1 MVKLVTPVLGRFSID
16 FRKLLWRYA
25 VNVCCLN
32 SGWGSFSKKH
42 VSKGLVTMRAW
53 FPMGEPIHGRGSCVL
68 DIAPHWPFWVGAGP
82 CHRERSPIISY
93 LFKDLIS
100 KQSHSETLR
109 LGLPHVNCE
118 GTYFI
123 SDSPLGMPDTVD
135 TLPITNDRVHIASQ
149 QKGYPAPKS

>member
-1 MVKLVTPVLGRFSID
+1 MDVGPVCWTLLPTGLSEWELGP
-16 FRKLLWRYA
+16 W
-25 VNVCCLN
+25 
-32 SGWGSFSKKH
+32 
-42 VSKGLVTMRAW
+42 
-53 FPMGEPIHGRGSCVL
+53 
-68 DIAPHWPFWVGAGP
+68 
-82 CHRERSPIISY
+82 HRERSPIISY

-118 GTYFI
+118 GTHFI